1 MSAWVLP
8 ALAALCL
15 WMVAPGQVAAQGR
28 IAFDTLH
35 SRVLHGNLVH
45 DAPDREVLIY
55 LPPGYAH
62 RGDARYP
69 VVYLLHG
76 ATSTAREWIDGTYEG
91 FDLRVAM
98 DSLVAAGAAEFIVVM
113 LDADNQA
120 GAVLYVDSPA
130 SGRWETLLTEELV
143 GFIDGRYRTIP
154 DAGHRGLAG
163 FSLGGLGAL
172 HLAPRHP
179 DIFGH
184 VYAMSPCCLGFV
196 AEMAPAGDAWP
207 HGALRQW
214 RMAAAFAPAPEQ
226 PPHFGR
232 MPFVPRAGGGVDS
245 FPDVLARWRL
255 GLPLERVAQD
265 ADALRRLRSLVI
277 EVGTRESPAFSVL
290 PGTRAYVQALYRL
303 GVPHDY
309 VEFDGGH
316 ADRTRTRLAT
326 AVLPHFA
333 RMFAAP

>member
-1 MSAWVLP
+1 MAAPRWVE
-8 ALAALCL
+8 
-15 WMVAPGQVAAQGR
+15 AQGR
-28 IAFDTLH
+28 IVFDTLH
-35 SRVLHGNLVH
+35 SRALRGNLVL
-45 DAPDREVLIY
+45 DAPDREVLVY
-55 LPPGYAH
+55 LPPSYAH

-91 FDLRVAM
+91 FDLRLAM
-98 DSLVAAGAAEFIVVM
+98 DSLAAAGAAEFIVVM

-130 SGRWETLLTEELV
+130 SGRWEALLTKELV
-143 GFIDGRYRTIP
+143 GFIDGRYRTLR
-154 DAGHRGLAG
+154 DAEHRGLVG
-163 FSLGGLGAL
+163 FSLGGLAAL

-179 DIFGH
+179 DLFGH

-196 AEMAPAGDAWP
+196 AEMAPSGDAWV
-207 HGALRQW
+207 HGAMRQW
-214 RMAAAFAPAPEQ
+214 RMAAAFAPALGE

-232 MPFVPRAGGGVDS
+232 LPFAVRPGGGVDS
-245 FPDVLARWRL
+245 FPDVLARWRR
-255 GLPLERVAQD
+255 GLPLERVTED
-265 ADALRRLRSLVI
+265 ADALRRLRSLAI

-290 PGTRAYVQALYRL
+290 PGTRAYAQALQRL
-303 GVPHDY
+303 GVPHHY
-309 VEFDGGH
+309 IEFDGGH

-333 RMFAAP
+333 RVFAAP